1 MRTKIVTRKLQEDSR
16 GMVDDVDCDKGGNL
30 DLNTDNTNKELNT
43 DNNDKENEID
53 KIKERICKSVS
64 SEYDRELYF
73 YELFENGMYEN
84 IPPDFH
90 KIMKEIDYALEI
102 EERNSSNVFTLDD
115 FIKINNEVERA
126 LLQDNSCNN
135 INDEF
140 EEEEE
145 IDFFSDEED
154 EYDEEVENNDSKK
167 GMIKKIVIGSSVLI
181 ISLGVYGGYKSFSN
195 RNSLDSLETQIER
208 LYTSSRKDGIK
219 NGANLDKYYD
229 KLDNLG
235 DSDRSKAL
243 RSELDCI
250 SQYMADMKELD
261 YINSSSYDLGSSD
274 LLTKLS
280 KIVMSAMGYSVAGL
294 SNTVKSTVDTI
305 DNDYKSYISLRDSL
319 SSVSNYSDFN
329 ISYYQK
335 KVNEVSHK
343 PNKEEL
349 QGMLDKISDSIKL
362 DGKVE
367 DIKNA
372 TENKIEEASNGIIE
386 NIGNFFSSLIEGVK
400 NILR

>member
-1 MRTKIVTRKLQEDSR
+1 MRTKVVTRKLQENSR

-43 DNNDKENEID
+43 DNSDKENEID
-53 KIKERICKSVS
+53 KIKERICKSIS

-115 FIKINNEVERA
+115 FSKINNEVERA
-126 LLQDNSCNN
+126 LLQDNSCDN

-154 EYDEEVENNDSKK
+154 EYAEEVECVEEVENNDRKK

-181 ISLGVYGGYKSFSN
+181 ISLGVYGGYRSFSN

-280 KIVMSAMGYSVAGL
+280 KIVMSATGYSVDGL

-305 DNDYKSYISLRDSL
+305 DNDYKS
-319 SSVSNYSDFN
+319 
-329 ISYYQK
+329 
-335 KVNEVSHK
+335 
-343 PNKEEL
+343 
-349 QGMLDKISDSIKL
+349 
-362 DGKVE
+362 
-367 DIKNA
+367 
-372 TENKIEEASNGIIE
+372 
-386 NIGNFFSSLIEGVK
+386 
-400 NILR
+400 

>member
-1 MRTKIVTRKLQEDSR
+1 MRTKVVTRKLQEDSR

-30 DLNTDNTNKELNT
+30 DLNTDNSNR
-43 DNNDKENEID
+43 ENEID

-126 LLQDNSCNN
+126 LLQGNSCDN

-140 EEEEE
+140 EEEE

-154 EYDEEVENNDSKK
+154 EYAEEVENNDSKK

-181 ISLGVYGGYKSFSN
+181 ISLGVYGGYRSFSN
-195 RNSLDSLETQIER
+195 RDSLDSLETQIER

-280 KIVMSAMGYSVAGL
+280 KIVMSATGYSVDGL

-372 TENKIEEASNGIIE
+372 TEDKIEEASNGIIE

-400 NILR
+400 NIFR

>member
-1 MRTKIVTRKLQEDSR
+1 MRTKVVTRKLQEDSR

-43 DNNDKENEID
+43 DNSDKENEID
-53 KIKERICKSVS
+53 KIKERICKSIS

-126 LLQDNSCNN
+126 LLQGNSCDN

-154 EYDEEVENNDSKK
+154 ECAEEVENNDRKK

-219 NGANLDKYYD
+219 NDANLDKYYD

-280 KIVMSAMGYSVAGL
+280 KIVMSATGYSVDGL

-305 DNDYKSYISLRDSL
+305 DNDYKSYISLR
-319 SSVSNYSDFN
+319 
-329 ISYYQK
+329 
-335 KVNEVSHK
+335 
-343 PNKEEL
+343 
-349 QGMLDKISDSIKL
+349 
-362 DGKVE
+362 
-367 DIKNA
+367 
-372 TENKIEEASNGIIE
+372 
-386 NIGNFFSSLIEGVK
+386 
-400 NILR
+400 

>member
-1 MRTKIVTRKLQEDSR
+1 MRTKVVTRKLQEDSR

-30 DLNTDNTNKELNT
+30 DLNTDNSN
-43 DNNDKENEID
+43 KENEID

-126 LLQDNSCNN
+126 LLQGNSCDN

-154 EYDEEVENNDSKK
+154 EYAEEVENNDSKK

-181 ISLGVYGGYKSFSN
+181 ISLGVYGGYRSFSN

-280 KIVMSAMGYSVAGL
+280 KIVMSATGYSVDGL

-372 TENKIEEASNGIIE
+372 TEDKIEEASNGIIE

-400 NILR
+400 NIFR